1 MRWIHAVAAAV
12 AATGLV
18 ATSAHATLTGVTLVR
33 VPIAA
38 PVNSDTSGELANNVA
53 FPRVFDIQVTQGA
66 GEHWTV
72 QTLNAALTAGTFF
85 SPAVGNGDY
94 LPEAPTNTSVDYD
107 TALTSPDRGAATA
120 HGAVAVAGQSD
131 FSGQGTTGQGIMPG
145 QVTGRDPNINPN
157 AANQANTINVTW
169 GQFAA
174 QVNPDGTYTVAR
186 LTVLGK
192 SAGTVNAGH
201 LTGTQHLNA
210 APPDVPYAAMVIPLN
225 GDFNGDGFTNG
236 GDITAFKSALT
247 NDAAYHAAF
256 PAAYPVT
263 AFYGDFNNDGFF
275 NGGDI
280 SGFKAILSAAG
291 TPLNASELAQLGS
304 LVPEPASMG
313 LIGAAVLAMASRRRR
328 V

>member
-18 ATSAHATLTGVTLVR
+18 ASSAMATLSGVTLVR
-33 VPIAA
+33 VPID
-38 PVNSDTSGELANNVA
+38 PTVNSNTGELGNNTA
-53 FPRVFDIQVTQGA
+53 FPRVFDVKMTQGA

-72 QTLNAALTAGTFF
+72 QTLNAALTAGSFF

-94 LPEAPTNTSVDYD
+94 LVGAPTNTTVDYD
-107 TALTSPDRGAATA
+107 TALTSPDGPSQV
-120 HGAVAVAGQSD
+120 HVVGQSD
-131 FSGQGTTGQGIMPG
+131 FSGQGTTGPGLMPG
-145 QVTGRDPNINPN
+145 QVTGRDTYIDPNPT
-157 AANQANTINVTW
+157 NQANTINVTW
-169 GQFAA
+169 GELAPQTAGD
-174 QVNPDGTYTVAR
+174 NTYTVAR

-192 SAGTVNAGH
+192 SAGTINAGH

-210 APPDVPYAAMVIPLN
+210 APPDIAYSAMVIPLN

-247 NDAAYHAAF
+247 NDAQYHTDF

-263 AFYGDFNNDGFF
+263 SFYGDFNNDGFF

-291 TPLNASELAQLGS
+291 APLSASDLAQLNSLGS
-304 LVPEPASMG
+304 LVPEPASIG